1 MQSYSVDA
9 QSIIRLMESNLAL
22 FMGIKIELY
31 MGSFFSQKLHTL

>member
-22 FMGIKIELY
+22 FMGIKVEPS
-31 MGSFFSQKLHTL
+31 MGSFFSQKLHVV